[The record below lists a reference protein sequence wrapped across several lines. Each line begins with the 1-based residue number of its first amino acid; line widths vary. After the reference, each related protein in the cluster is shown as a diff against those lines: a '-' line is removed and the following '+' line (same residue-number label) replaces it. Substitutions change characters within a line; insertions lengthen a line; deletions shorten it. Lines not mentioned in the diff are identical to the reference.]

1 MEKNISC
8 DAHDYF
14 EIVCVRHSLI
24 RVTTK
29 NNGKYHGIATDIKL
43 VKKQEYLQINEGINI
58 HQVLLSDVKQ
68 LEALGNNVTQH
79 NFTYQ
84 IS

>member
-29 NNGKYHGIATDIKL
+29 TIENTMVLQQILNLLKSKNIYKLMKVLTSIKC
-43 VKKQEYLQINEGINI
+43 
-58 HQVLLSDVKQ
+58 
-68 LEALGNNVTQH
+68 
-79 NFTYQ
+79 F
-84 IS
+84 